1 MSGEELADR
10 LMDYDQCNESDVDA
24 AAAELKRLSA
34 ELARVSRQRDA
45 AVEALRELLD
55 VSEDRIRQVNSR
67 VVAAWDAARAA
78 IALVEESPK

>member
-45 AVEALRELLD
+45 AREALKEIVGTLILHGDKSVAD
-55 VSEDRIRQVNSR
+55 VTNTVIRI
-67 VVAAWDAARAA
+67 ARL
-78 IALVEESPK
+78 ALCEETER